1 MSLFPTSESRVV
13 QYLQIL
19 PTLPVKSVLM
29 HVRGKI
35 ESNVRLCLGQNNVFG
50 FDVERLP
57 SLSPVFFP
65 LFSMLFGTQHLE
77 PVYKAHL
84 ESVICSTQHLESV
97 QKWSQGNMIIR
108 ETTTMSERERAK
120 KGKDDKRLHR
130 STKKKPT
137 KNGKIHPM
145 QHLKK
150 SNKRSF

>member
-1 MSLFPTSESRVV
+1 MSLFPTSESR
-13 QYLQIL
+13 YLKIL

-97 QKWSQGNMIIR
+97 QKWSQDNMIIR
-108 ETTTMSERERAK
+108 ETTTMSEREQKRAK
-120 KGKDDKRLHR
+120 MTKDSIDQQR
-130 STKKKPT
+130 
-137 KNGKIHPM
+137 
-145 QHLKK
+145 K
-150 SNKRSF
+150 SRQRMARFTIQAQ